1 MPIFPVGREEEHGTN
16 SIGIGMRVKVKSLS
30 DVRLFTTP
38 WTVAFQASQSMEFS
52 RQVYWSGLPF
62 PSPPTTN
69 VKPPYCWNAN
79 TPSRKGGGTWDKFNR
94 YRHRTDLS
102 CK

>member
-38 WTVAFQASQSMEFS
+38 WTVAFQASQSMGFS
-52 RQVYWSGLPF
+52 G
-62 PSPPTTN
+62 
-69 VKPPYCWNAN
+69 
-79 TPSRKGGGTWDKFNR
+79 
-94 YRHRTDLS
+94 
-102 CK
+102 